1 MCNRAA
7 MHPRWGRHHA
17 RAWKRHQFKQRKMF
31 PPVNIEELDDRYEIS
46 FFAAGFAKSDFQIS
60 LADDTLT
67 VSGTREITEP
77 SVNEPDWDDIENR
90 HGRGHWRNREFR
102 LRNFERHFI
111 LNDKIDRDDIQAKY
125 EDGVLK
131 ITLSKKE
138 GAETIRTKIDI
149 G

>member
-1 MCNRAA
+1 
-7 MHPRWGRHHA
+7 
-17 RAWKRHQFKQRKMF
+17 MF
-31 PPVNIEELDDRYEIS
+31 PPVNIEELDDKYEIS
-46 FFAAGFAKSDFQIS
+46 FFAAGYSKSDFKIS

-67 VSGTREITEP
+67 VSGAKE
-77 SVNEPDWDDIENR
+77 SKGGSAQDPDWEDIESR
-90 HGRGHWRNREFR
+90 HHHRHWRNREFK

-111 LNDKIDRDDIQAKY
+111 LNDKINRDEIQAKY

-138 GAETIRTKIDI
+138 GAETIRTNIDI

>member
-1 MCNRAA
+1 
-7 MHPRWGRHHA
+7 MHPRWGKHHA
-17 RAWKRHQFKQRKMF
+17 HAWKRHQTKQRRMF

-46 FFAAGFAKSDFQIS
+46 FFAAGYSKSDFQIS

-67 VSGTREITEP
+67 VSGSKAKEGVSTH
-77 SVNEPDWDDIENR
+77 EPDWEDIESR
-90 HGRGHWRNREFR
+90 HHRGHWRNREFK

-111 LNDKIDRDDIQAKY
+111 LNDKINRDEIQAKY

-131 ITLSKKE
+131 IKLSKKE
-138 GAETIRTKIDI
+138 GEETIRTKINI